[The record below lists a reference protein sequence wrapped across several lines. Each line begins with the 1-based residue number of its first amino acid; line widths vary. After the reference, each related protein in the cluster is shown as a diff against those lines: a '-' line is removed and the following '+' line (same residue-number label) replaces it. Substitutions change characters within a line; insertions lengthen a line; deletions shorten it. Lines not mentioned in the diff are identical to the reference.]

1 MKSKPATSSS
11 SETKTAFFMRS
22 LARAILSFFAILFAS
37 LALGLTAGCIGPDSE
52 NKSARPWNTPR
63 PWEHGI
69 PGGISERR

>member
-1 MKSKPATSSS
+1 
-11 SETKTAFFMRS
+11 MRS
-22 LARAILSFFAILFAS
+22 LARTILSFFAILFAS
-37 LALGLTAGCIGPDSE
+37 LALGLTAGCIGPDPE